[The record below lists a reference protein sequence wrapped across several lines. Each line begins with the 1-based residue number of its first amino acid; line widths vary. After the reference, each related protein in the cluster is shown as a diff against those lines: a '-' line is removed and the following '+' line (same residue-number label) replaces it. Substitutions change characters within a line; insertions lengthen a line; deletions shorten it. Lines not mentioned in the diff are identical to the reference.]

1 MKAIKAIDP
10 MQANLKGIA
19 KVVMVK
25 VTQALALPAMVTK
38 AIALMQA
45 KLAQA
50 QIARALVTQALAL
63 PAMVTK
69 AIDPMQANLKGIA
82 KLAPALVT
90 QALALPAMVTKANAL
105 MEIVKADRA
114 GPRKINTCLG

>member
-1 MKAIKAIDP
+1 M
-10 MQANLKGIA
+10 
-19 KVVMVK
+19 VMVK

-38 AIALMQA
+38 ANALMEADLKGIA
-45 KLAQA
+45 KLAP
-50 QIARALVTQALAL
+50 ALVTQALVL

-69 AIDPMQANLKGIA
+69 AIDPMQANLTGIA
-82 KLAPALVT
+82 KLA

-105 MEIVKADRA
+105 MEIVKADRE